1 MGPSRPKVISVTNQK
16 GGVGKTTTTVNLAA
30 ALVLEGKRVAILD
43 LDPQGNASTALG
55 VDSQDRDKTAYDLLV
70 GRNNFNSVMVELSE
84 DGLFLVPSTVD
95 LSLVDLKTQK
105 KGILINALK
114 DELNKNNFDSNELDY
129 ILIDCPPSLSLLT
142 LNALVASDT
151 LLVPLQAEFLPL
163 EGLSQLMLSVKEIR
177 GGANPGLRFEGI
189 VLTMF
194 DKRNNLCWQVEED
207 VRKNLQSLVYKAV
220 IPRSV
225 KLSEAPSHGI
235 SIFEYSPRS
244 KGESAYRALAL
255 ELISRYSR

>member
-1 MGPSRPKVISVTNQK
+1 MVPIKPKIISVTNQK

-30 ALVLEGKRVAILD
+30 GLVSEGRKVAVLD

-55 VDSQDRDKTAYDLLV
+55 VDVQNRNKTAYDLLT
-70 GRNNFNSVMVELSE
+70 GSNSFESVMVKLGGE
-84 DGLFLVPSTVD
+84 GLFLVPSTVE
-95 LSLVDLKTQK
+95 LSSVELKLQNQDKPLNTLSK
-105 KGILINALK
+105 KIRNISHDDGR
-114 DELNKNNFDSNELDY
+114 LDY
-129 ILIDCPPSLSLLT
+129 ILIDCPPSLNLLT

-163 EGLSQLMLSVKEIR
+163 EGLSQLMLTVKEVR
-177 GGANPGLRFEGI
+177 VEANPKLRFEGI

-194 DKRNNLCWQVEED
+194 DKRNNLCWQVEDD
-207 VRKNLQSLVYKAV
+207 VRKNLQGLVYRAV

-225 KLSEAPSHGI
+225 KLSEAPSYGK

-244 KGESAYRALAL
+244 KGALAYRALAL
-255 ELISRYSR
+255 ELIGRYSG